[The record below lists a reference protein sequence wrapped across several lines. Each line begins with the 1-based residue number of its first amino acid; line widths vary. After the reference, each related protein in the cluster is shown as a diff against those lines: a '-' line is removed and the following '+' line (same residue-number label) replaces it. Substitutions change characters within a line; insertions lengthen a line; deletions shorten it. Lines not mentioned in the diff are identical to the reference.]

1 VKKVALA
8 LSRLWNASPLAVVGL
23 VILIGWL
30 LVIIFANQIALND
43 GIAQDIVQR
52 FKPPTWQ
59 HPFGTDSLGRD
70 IFSRVMFGSRISIPV
85 AFAVVA
91 VSLLFG
97 GMIGLVAGYFGRTVD
112 EILMRI
118 CDLVLSFPG
127 IILALAI
134 AAALGPSLGN
144 SLIAVVAVSWPIY
157 ARLMRS
163 LVISMRSNEYV
174 EAVVALGAGTPRIL
188 ARTVI
193 PNTISAVF
201 IMGTLDL
208 GNAMLTFAG
217 LSFLGLGQAPPT
229 PEWGAMVSVG
239 AQDFTKWWV
248 ALFPGLAIVSFA
260 LAFNF
265 IGDALRDL
273 MDPSLRRLL

>member
-1 VKKVALA
+1 VKKVYVA
-8 LSRLWNASPLAVVGL
+8 LSRLWNANHMAMLGLAILLMWLVVM
-23 VILIGWL
+23 V
-30 LVIIFANQIALND
+30 FAPQIAIND
-43 GIAQDIVQR
+43 GIEQDIANR
-52 FKPPTWQ
+52 FQPPNAQ
-59 HPFGTDSLGRD
+59 HPFGTDNLGRD
-70 IFSRVMFGSRISIPV
+70 IYSRVVYGSRISIPV
-85 AFAVVA
+85 AFVVVA
-91 VSLLFG
+91 VSLSVG
-97 GMIGLVAGYFGRTVD
+97 GMWGLLAGYFSKTLD
-112 EILMRI
+112 EVLMRI

-134 AAALGPSLGN
+134 AAALGPSLTN

-163 LVISMRSNEYV
+163 LVISMRSSEYV
-174 EAVVALGAGTPRIL
+174 DAVVALGAGTPRIL
-188 ARTVI
+188 MQTVI
-193 PNTISAVF
+193 PNTISVVL
-201 IMGTLDL
+201 IMATLDL

-229 PEWGAMVSVG
+229 PEWGAMVSSG

-273 MDPSLRRLL
+273 MDPGLRRLL

>member
-1 VKKVALA
+1 MAMLGLA
-8 LSRLWNASPLAVVGL
+8 ILLMWLVVM
-23 VILIGWL
+23 V
-30 LVIIFANQIALND
+30 FAPQIAIND
-43 GIAQDIVQR
+43 GIEQDIANR
-52 FKPPTWQ
+52 FQPPNAQ
-59 HPFGTDSLGRD
+59 HPFGTDNLGRD
-70 IFSRVMFGSRISIPV
+70 IYSRVVYGSRISIPV
-85 AFAVVA
+85 AFVVVA
-91 VSLLFG
+91 VSLSVG
-97 GMIGLVAGYFGRTVD
+97 GMWGLLAGYFSKTVD
-112 EILMRI
+112 EVLMRI

-134 AAALGPSLGN
+134 AAALGPSLTN

-163 LVISMRSNEYV
+163 LVISMRSSEYV
-174 EAVVALGAGTPRIL
+174 DAVVALGAGTPRIL
-188 ARTVI
+188 MQTVI
-193 PNTISAVF
+193 PNTISVVL
-201 IMGTLDL
+201 IMATLDL

-229 PEWGAMVSVG
+229 PEWGAMVSSG

-273 MDPSLRRLL
+273 MDPGLRRLL

>member
-1 VKKVALA
+1 MKKARLW
-8 LSRLWNASPLAVVGL
+8 LSRIWSASPLAVVGMI
-23 VILIGWL
+23 ILLAWL
-30 LVIIFANQIALND
+30 FVMIFAKQIAIND
-43 GIAQDIVQR
+43 GIVQDLVQR
-52 FKPPTWQ
+52 FKPPSWQ
-59 HPFGTDSLGRD
+59 HPFGTDGLGRD
-70 IFSRVMFGSRISIPV
+70 ILSRVVFGSHISIPV
-85 AFAVVA
+85 AFMVVG
-91 VSLLFG
+91 VSLLLG
-97 GMIGLVAGYFGRTVD
+97 GLVGLVAGYFGKAVD

-134 AAALGPSLGN
+134 AAALGPSLTH

-163 LVISMRSNEYV
+163 LVISMRSSEYV
-174 EAVVALGAGTPRIL
+174 DAVVAQGARVPRIL
-188 ARTVI
+188 MGTVI

-201 IMGTLDL
+201 IMATLDL

-260 LAFNF
+260 LAWNF

>member
-1 VKKVALA
+1 VKKVSVA
-8 LSRLWNASPLAVVGL
+8 LSRLWNANPLAMLGLAILLMWLVVT
-23 VILIGWL
+23 
-30 LVIIFANQIALND
+30 IFARQIAIND
-43 GIAQDIVQR
+43 GITQDIANR
-52 FKPPTWQ
+52 FQSPNGQ
-59 HPFGTDSLGRD
+59 HPFGTDNLGRD
-70 IFSRVMFGSRISIPV
+70 IFSRVVFGSRISIPV
-85 AFAVVA
+85 AFVVVG
-91 VSLLFG
+91 VSLSVG
-97 GMIGLVAGYFGRTVD
+97 GLVGLLAGYFGKAVD

-134 AAALGPSLGN
+134 AAALGPSLTN
-144 SLIAVVAVSWPIY
+144 SLVAVVAVSWPIY

-174 EAVVALGAGTPRIL
+174 DAAVALGAGSPRIL
-188 ARTVI
+188 VGTVI

-201 IMGTLDL
+201 IMATLDL

-265 IGDALRDL
+265 IGDALRDM
-273 MDPSLRRLL
+273 MDPGLRRLL

>member
-1 VKKVALA
+1 
-8 LSRLWNASPLAVVGL
+8 VV
-23 VILIGWL
+23 
-30 LVIIFANQIALND
+30 
-43 GIAQDIVQR
+43 
-52 FKPPTWQ
+52 
-59 HPFGTDSLGRD
+59 
-70 IFSRVMFGSRISIPV
+70 FGSRISIPV
-85 AFAVVA
+85 AFVVVG
-91 VSLLFG
+91 VSLSVG
-97 GMIGLVAGYFGRTVD
+97 GLVGLLAGYFGKAVD

-134 AAALGPSLGN
+134 AAALGPSLTN
-144 SLIAVVAVSWPIY
+144 SLVAVVAVSWPIY

-174 EAVVALGAGTPRIL
+174 DAAVALGAGSPRIL
-188 ARTVI
+188 VGTVI

-201 IMGTLDL
+201 IMATLDL

-265 IGDALRDL
+265 IGDALRDM
-273 MDPSLRRLL
+273 MDPGLRRLL

>member
-1 VKKVALA
+1 MA
-8 LSRLWNASPLAVVGL
+8 LSRLWNASPLAIVGL
-23 VILIGWL
+23 CILLAWL
-30 LVIIFANQIALND
+30 LVIIFAKQIAIND
-43 GIAQDIVQR
+43 GIVQDIVQR
-52 FKPPTWQ
+52 FKSPTWQ

-85 AFAVVA
+85 AFVVVA
-91 VSLLFG
+91 VSLTFG
-97 GMIGLVAGYFGRTVD
+97 GLVGLVAGYFGKAVD

-134 AAALGPSLGN
+134 AAALGPSLTN
-144 SLIAVVAVSWPIY
+144 SLIAVVVVSWPIY

-174 EAVVALGAGTPRIL
+174 DAAVALGAGAPRIL
-188 ARTVI
+188 VGTVI

-201 IMGTLDL
+201 IMATLDL

-265 IGDALRDL
+265 IGDALRDM
-273 MDPSLRRLL
+273 MDPGLRRLL